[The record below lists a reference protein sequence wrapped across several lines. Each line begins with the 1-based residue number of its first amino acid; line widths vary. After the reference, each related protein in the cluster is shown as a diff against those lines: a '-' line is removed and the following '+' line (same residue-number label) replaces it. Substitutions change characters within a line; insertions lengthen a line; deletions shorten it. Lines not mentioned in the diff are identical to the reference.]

1 MITELLKR
9 KNKLL
14 VLGVF
19 FFTACSSQQDIIGA
33 KWTGDSDFMFVTE
46 NEMRM
51 YYATKV
57 SGKTAFI
64 VKGNNQIGYIGS
76 LHPKL
81 VDELDL
87 KQDVHFF
94 EMQVEKISLNR
105 KVKFKNFSDHQTV
118 CPSGSAPPGKFSK
131 ILVQHHSQKKSAK
144 R

>member
-51 YYATKV
+51 HYATEV

-64 VKGNNQIGYIGS
+64 GSFYEVLKGETSVLIDRLEVTQIEFETRSDGVKYCRLWGQVTKSEEECY
-76 LHPKL
+76 LL
-81 VDELDL
+81 VYECEPIYLD
-87 KQDVHFF
+87 
-94 EMQVEKISLNR
+94 
-105 KVKFKNFSDHQTV
+105 
-118 CPSGSAPPGKFSK
+118 
-131 ILVQHHSQKKSAK
+131 
-144 R
+144 

>member
-14 VLGVF
+14 FVGVF

-51 YYATKV
+51 HYATVV

-64 VKGNNQIGYIGS
+64 GSFYEVLKGETSVLIDRLEVTQIEFETRSDGVKYCRLWGQVTKSEEECY
-76 LHPKL
+76 LL
-81 VDELDL
+81 VYECDP
-87 KQDVHFF
+87 
-94 EMQVEKISLNR
+94 IY
-105 KVKFKNFSDHQTV
+105 SD
-118 CPSGSAPPGKFSK
+118 
-131 ILVQHHSQKKSAK
+131 
-144 R
+144 

>member
-51 YYATKV
+51 HYATEV

-64 VKGNNQIGYIGS
+64 GSFYEVLKGETSILIDRLEVTQIEFETRSDGVKYCRLWGQVTKSEEECY
-76 LHPKL
+76 LL
-81 VDELDL
+81 VYECDPIYLD
-87 KQDVHFF
+87 
-94 EMQVEKISLNR
+94 
-105 KVKFKNFSDHQTV
+105 
-118 CPSGSAPPGKFSK
+118 
-131 ILVQHHSQKKSAK
+131 
-144 R
+144 

>member
-51 YYATKV
+51 HYATKV
-57 SGKTAFI
+57 PRKTAFI
-64 VKGNNQIGYIGS
+64 GS
-76 LHPKL
+76 FYEVFKNETSVLIDRL
-81 VDELDL
+81 EVT
-87 KQDVHFF
+87 
-94 EMQVEKISLNR
+94 QVEFETRSDG
-105 KVKFKNFSDHQTV
+105 VKYCRLWGQVTKSEEE
-118 CPSGSAPPGKFSK
+118 CYL
-131 ILVQHHSQKKSAK
+131 LVYECEPIY
-144 R
+144 

>member
-14 VLGVF
+14 FFGVF

-51 YYATKV
+51 HYATEI

-64 VKGNNQIGYIGS
+64 GSFYEVLKGETSILIDRLEVTQIEFETRSDGVKYCRLWGQVTKSEEECY
-76 LHPKL
+76 LL
-81 VDELDL
+81 VYECDP
-87 KQDVHFF
+87 
-94 EMQVEKISLNR
+94 IY
-105 KVKFKNFSDHQTV
+105 SD
-118 CPSGSAPPGKFSK
+118 
-131 ILVQHHSQKKSAK
+131 
-144 R
+144 